1 MNEKQKFVTEQIR
14 NLELINRV
22 DRKSFLDLLINEFR
36 SKFIG
41 FLKCRKSSR
50 CLHFFYGG

>member
-41 FLKCRKSSR
+41 FLKSAIYHECMGNGSI
-50 CLHFFYGG
+50 